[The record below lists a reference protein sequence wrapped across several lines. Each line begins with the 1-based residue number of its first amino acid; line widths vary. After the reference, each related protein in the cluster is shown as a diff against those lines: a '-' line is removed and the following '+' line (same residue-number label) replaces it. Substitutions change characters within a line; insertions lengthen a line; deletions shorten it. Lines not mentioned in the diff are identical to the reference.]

1 MRLPSRS
8 AVTLLVFA
16 VIAACVPGPKAPDV
30 AATRSLELQDEART
44 KASSRPFG
52 VVSAAPQGETLETA
66 EVAVV
71 LDRPLRALETE
82 GDELPVPARIEAAA
96 GGAPKGRWQW
106 MGTQAFVYVPEGH
119 LPAASQFRVT
129 VPAGTRALDG
139 STLHAAYT
147 FSFSTP
153 RPAVT
158 FEPQGNAQRLGP
170 SSTVRIHTNQPVDLR
185 EIERT
190 TSFVSKAKKGA
201 IGVKAS
207 YAPAPKT
214 TAASVAVLGQPPG
227 TLADTFELR
236 PVAPLPLATDFDLRV
251 SAGLRGSQGPLPMAA
266 DASFPV
272 ATYGALTVKAI
283 SCDVGSDAAARCRPS
298 GGVRVEL
305 SNRVPYKDLRA
316 AITANGKPMPKGSD
330 DETESIA
337 DFWVP
342 GPLPPGG
349 TVTVNVR
356 PGLRDEFGQTLG
368 AGRSVTLR
376 VGDLPSQLELG
387 VAGHVFERKRPGSSR
402 TITVRTVNLDS
413 YELAVASLGEEQTV
427 AFIQADSTG
436 VGAAWASLPPN
447 ETKLRVVRPQVG
459 RNRAALETVSL
470 DAALGKQNGAGVVVI
485 ASSAT
490 YEGYG
495 DKQTIPTAEV
505 YRVTDLAV
513 SAKVSRYGGVVWVT
527 RLSDAQP
534 AAGAAVRIRHAKTGA
549 VVFQATTDA
558 GGLVDVPPEIL
569 FQPNAGLAVAI
580 AALGDDW
587 TYRVLDE
594 PNNTNVYPDPARGL
608 STVGMLFT
616 DRGLYRRGE
625 SVHVKTL
632 FRQEQLAGL
641 GNPAGKPVTLTA
653 TDAGGT
659 VIFERG
665 AALGAFGE
673 AAFEIPVG
681 ESAPLGSLSL
691 RAMLDA
697 REEAGAAY
705 ESVQIAAYRP
715 AEFKAS
721 ASFAKPTHVR
731 GDKTSC
737 TARGEYLFG
746 APMSQGS
753 ARFTLSRRTTWF
765 TPPGSEERVVDDGA
779 FGRDAHAASAS
790 YSLISGGGQTA
801 PGDTGQKPLG
811 ARGEATLDF
820 SLVLPGQQGPETV
833 SCEADLTDVSRQSI
847 AAETTTL
854 VHPGTFYVAL
864 DAPDDRFLAERA
876 TLTPNVRAV
885 EPDGRVRAGVAVKL
899 ELIKRSWSSVYEE
912 QGESGGHWTT
922 QVKDVLVKSC
932 DTRTA
937 ASAAGC
943 ALGVEGPGYY
953 VVHATATDER
963 KNPLGAS
970 YGVYVSGESGGA
982 GWPMRDD
989 ASLELETDRASYE
1002 VGQTAKILVKNP
1014 YVEADALVTVE
1025 RASTLQKFRVH
1036 VKGPAPLISVPIGA
1050 DVRPNAYVTVEL
1062 IRGRIREGEAPAP
1075 VAKPG
1080 VLTKRKKE
1088 APRAVDLGGPAY
1100 RIGTASLVVNPAS
1113 RRLQVALK
1121 SPKTQYGPGEQLDV
1135 DVSVRDA
1142 AGKGAET
1149 DVTFYVVDE
1158 GVLMLSGYKT
1168 PDPVPTFTAGLPL
1181 RVASYETRAELA
1193 RLLVLR
1199 GQLGADKG
1207 IEGGGGGDGVRA
1219 DFRTTA
1225 VFTSL
1230 KTDAQGHAHVRTK
1243 LPEGLTT
1250 YRVMAVVAGRDDRFG
1265 FGESRI
1271 TTSRPLMIRPALP
1284 RFLRAGDRIDAGA
1297 ILTAKGLPAGPV
1309 RVSIAATGA
1318 LIEGG
1323 AEQTVNLPKEGSAE
1337 VRFALRTDHVGAATF
1352 TFRAE
1357 GMGQKDAA
1365 VFTKKVQIPTIYETV
1380 ALSGETERAV
1390 AEKLGDLSAIRSD
1403 SGGLTV
1409 RLASTALVG
1418 VESVVDQLTDYPHG
1432 CTEQLS
1438 SRLLPLIESKE
1449 LSSFFGFAVE
1459 SRPDKLAD
1467 AVIAQILERQHSD
1480 GGFGYWSSSA
1490 ESDPWLSTYATMVL
1504 GRAAS
1509 AGRPVPP
1516 QALVRAVSYVRQ
1528 WVGGAANGR
1537 AYQAGS
1543 WAQRAFAVDVLA
1555 TLGEL
1560 PAPSLRKKGA
1570 APKPGPSTGGPPL
1583 AEVGLAGAIH
1593 ALLPPPADA
1602 PLFARALLTHAV
1614 AAAKLRREDQ
1624 LELARDLEKYVR
1636 LTPTGSIVTQEQ
1648 SRVDRELR
1656 QRLLDSDLRT
1666 TAMVLRA
1673 LVAVDPAHPLA
1684 PKLAKGIL
1692 ASRRNGTYQST
1703 QEAAWV
1709 LVALDDYRKAYE
1721 TAAPAFDARLFLGG
1735 TLAHEAGFQGATVRA
1750 QTTELPMAK
1759 LFAGEAGGAAMAFQV
1774 VGQGTLF
1781 YEARLRYARKV
1792 NPTTALAR
1800 GFAVQKWL
1808 RAVTPETLDA
1818 AAATF
1823 PQTSATEVQAGAL
1836 VLVDLLVVNDVP
1848 QFQVVLDDP
1857 LPAGLEAVN
1866 GDLVGAARSIGAA
1879 LENAEERDDGDEGF
1893 SYRRAPSFERKVDDD
1908 RVLTYVED
1916 LPAGLHHYRYVAR
1929 ATTRGSFVVPP
1940 ARVECMY
1947 EPEIFGRTPGFTF
1960 TVR

>member
-8 AVTLLVFA
+8 VLSLVAFAIVT
-16 VIAACVPGPKAPDV
+16 ACVPGPKAPDV
-30 AATRSLELQDEART
+30 AATRSLELQDETLT
-44 KASSRPFG
+44 KAASRPFG
-52 VVSAAPQGETLETA
+52 VVSAAPQGETTQAGEI
-66 EVAVV
+66 AVV
-71 LDRPLRALETE
+71 FNRPLRGLETE
-82 GDELPVPARIEAAA
+82 GDEAAVPARLESVSGA
-96 GGAPKGRWQW
+96 APKGHWQW
-106 MGTQAFVYVPEGH
+106 MGTQAFVYVPDGA

-139 STLHAAYT
+139 STLAAAYT

-153 RPAVT
+153 RPEVT
-158 FEPQGNAQRLGP
+158 FEAQGNAQSLGP
-170 SSTVRIHTNQPVDLR
+170 ASTVRIRVNQPVDLR

-190 TSFVSKAKKGA
+190 TFFVPTSKKGKIA
-201 IGVKAS
+201 VKAS

-214 TAASVAVLGQPPG
+214 TEASVALLGQPPG
-227 TLADTFELR
+227 TLADTFDLK
-236 PVAPLPLATDFDLRV
+236 PATPLPLATQFALQV
-251 SAGLRGSQGPLPMAA
+251 GAGLHGKEGPLPMAA

-272 ATYGALTVKAI
+272 ATYGPLTVKTI
-283 SCDVGSDAAARCRPS
+283 SCDDGNDAGRCRPS

-305 SNRVPYKDLRA
+305 SNRVSYKELRT
-316 AITANGKPMPKGSD
+316 AITANGKAMPKGSD
-330 DETESIA
+330 DDSERTT

-356 PGLRDEFGQTLG
+356 PGLHDEFGQTLT

-376 VGDLPSQLELG
+376 VGDLPSRLELG
-387 VAGHVFERKRPGSSR
+387 VEGHVFERRRAPATR
-402 TITVRTVNLDS
+402 TIGIRTVNLDT
-413 YELAVASLGEEQTV
+413 YDLAVGSLQEEDAVRFVYSESQGTEEAWKTV
-427 AFIQADSTG
+427 TG
-436 VGAAWASLPPN
+436 A
-447 ETKLRVVRPQVG
+447 TKTRVVRPQVG
-459 RNRAALETVSL
+459 RNRAALESVSL
-470 DAALGKQNGAGVVVI
+470 DGALGGGAGVVAI
-485 ASSAT
+485 AYSAL

-495 DKQTIPTAEV
+495 DKTPRHAVDV

-513 SAKVSRYGGVVWVT
+513 SAKMSRYGGVVWVT

-534 AAGAAVRIRHAKTGA
+534 AVGAAVRIRSARTGA
-549 VVFQATTDA
+549 IRFSGTTDA
-558 GGLVDVPPEIL
+558 GGLVEVPAGVS
-569 FQPNAGLAVAI
+569 FQPEGSPTVAV

-594 PNNTNVYPDPARGL
+594 PSNTNVYPDPAREL

-625 SVHVKTL
+625 SVHVKIL
-632 FRQEQLAGL
+632 FRQEELAGL
-641 GNPAGKPVTLTA
+641 ANPAGKPVKLTA
-653 TDAGGT
+653 TDASGT
-659 VIFERG
+659 VVFER
-665 AALGAFGE
+665 AAQLGSFGE

-681 ESAPLGSLSL
+681 DSAPLGSLSL
-691 RAMLDA
+691 RAVLDG

-705 ESVQIAAYRP
+705 ESVQVAAYRP
-715 AEFKAS
+715 AEFKTS
-721 ASFAKPTHVR
+721 ASFAKSSHVR
-731 GDKTSC
+731 GDKAAC

-753 ARFTLSRRTTWF
+753 ARFTLSRRSTWF
-765 TPPGSEERVVDDGA
+765 SPPGHEERIVDDAA
-779 FGRDAHAASAS
+779 FGRDAHAGAAS
-790 YSLISGGGQTA
+790 YSLISSGGQEA
-801 PGDTGQKPLG
+801 PGDTGTKALS
-811 ARGEATLDF
+811 ARGEATHDF
-820 SLVLPGQQGPETV
+820 TLVLPGQSGPESV

-864 DAPDDRFLAERA
+864 DAPEERFLAEHA
-876 TLTPNVRAV
+876 TLTPKVRAV
-885 EPDGRVRAGVAVKL
+885 DPEGRLRAGVAVKL
-899 ELIKRSWSSVYEE
+899 ELVKRSWSSVYEE
-912 QGESGGHWTT
+912 LGESGGHYTT
-922 QVKDVLVKSC
+922 QVKDVVVKVC
-932 DTRTA
+932 ETKTTTA
-937 ASAAGC
+937 AAGC
-943 ALGVEGPGYY
+943 ALAVEGPGYY
-953 VVHATATDER
+953 LVHATATDER
-963 KNPLGAS
+963 KNPVGAS
-970 YGVYVSGESGGA
+970 YGLYVTGESGGA

-989 ASLELETDRASYE
+989 ASLELETDRTSYE
-1002 VGQTAKILVKNP
+1002 VGMAAKILVKNP
-1014 YVEADALVTVE
+1014 FVEADALVTVE

-1036 VKGPAPLISVPIGA
+1036 VKGPAPVVSVPIGA
-1050 DVRPNAYVTVEL
+1050 DIRPNAYVTVEL
-1062 IRGRIREGEAPAP
+1062 IRGRIREGDVPAPAP
-1075 VAKPG
+1075 KPG
-1080 VLTKRKKE
+1080 VITKRKKAE
-1088 APRAVDLGGPAY
+1088 GPKALDLGGPAY
-1100 RIGTASLVVNPAS
+1100 RIGTARIAVNPAS
-1113 RRLQVALK
+1113 RRLKVAVK

-1135 DVSVRDA
+1135 DVDVKDA

-1207 IEGGGGGDGVRA
+1207 LEGGGGGDGVRA

-1225 VFTSL
+1225 VFSSL

-1250 YRVMAVVAGRDDRFG
+1250 YRIMAVVAGRDDRFG
-1265 FGESRI
+1265 FGESRV
-1271 TTSRPLMIRPALP
+1271 TTSRPLMVRPALP
-1284 RFLRAGDRIDAGA
+1284 RFLRAGDRVDAGA

-1309 RVSIAATGA
+1309 RVTVTATGA
-1318 LIEGG
+1318 AIEGG
-1323 AEQTVNLPKEGSAE
+1323 AEQTVQLPKDGSAE
-1337 VRFALRTDHVGAATF
+1337 VRFALRTDHVGPATF

-1357 GMGQKDAA
+1357 GLGQKDAA
-1365 VFTKKVQIPTIYETV
+1365 VFTKKVQIPSIYETV
-1380 ALSGETERAV
+1380 ALSGETQQAV

-1418 VESVVDQLTDYPHG
+1418 VESVVDQLTEYPHG

-1438 SRLLPLIESKE
+1438 SRLLPLVESKE
-1449 LSSFFGFAVE
+1449 LASFFGIQVANQ
-1459 SRPDKLAD
+1459 PAKLAD
-1467 AVIAQILERQHSD
+1467 AAIAQILERQHSD
-1480 GGFGYWSSSA
+1480 GGFGYWPTST

-1504 GRAAS
+1504 GRAAAS
-1509 AGRPVPP
+1509 GRPVPA
-1516 QALVRAVSYVRQ
+1516 QTMTRAVQFLRQ
-1528 WVGGAANGR
+1528 WV
-1537 AYQAGS
+1537 AGSGPGNHDASLS

-1555 TLGEL
+1555 TLGE
-1560 PAPSLRKKGA
+1560 PPGAAIRKKGTLPTPNA
-1570 APKPGPSTGGPPL
+1570 D
-1583 AEVGLAGAIH
+1583 VGLAGAIH
-1593 ALLPPPADA
+1593 ALLPPPAHA

-1614 AAAKLRREDQ
+1614 AAAKLRKEDQ

-1636 LTPTGSIVTQEQ
+1636 LTPTGAIVAEE
-1648 SRVDRELR
+1648 RAGVDRELR

-1684 PKLAKGIL
+1684 PKLAKGLL

-1709 LVALDDYRKAYE
+1709 LVGLDDYRRAYE
-1721 TAAPAFDARLFLGG
+1721 KDAPAFDARLFLGG
-1735 TLAHEAGFQGATVRA
+1735 TLAHEAGFRGGTARA
-1750 QTTELPMAK
+1750 QTTEFGMEK
-1759 LFAGEAGGAAMAFQV
+1759 LFGGDVGAAPMAFQV

-1781 YEARLRYARKV
+1781 YEARLRYARKT
-1792 NPTTALAR
+1792 NPSTSLAR
-1800 GFAVQKWL
+1800 GFSVQKWL
-1808 RAVTPETLDA
+1808 RAVTPETL
-1818 AAATF
+1818 AAATATF
-1823 PQTSATEVQAGAL
+1823 PKVSATSVEAGAL
-1836 VLVDLLVVNDVP
+1836 VLVDVLVVNDVP

-1866 GDLVGAARSIGAA
+1866 GDLVGAARSIGGALDAA
-1879 LENAEERDDGDEGF
+1879 DERDEEETDEF
-1893 SYRRAPSFERKVDDD
+1893 RYRRSPRFERKLDDD

-1929 ATTRGSFVVPP
+1929 ATTRGQYVVPP